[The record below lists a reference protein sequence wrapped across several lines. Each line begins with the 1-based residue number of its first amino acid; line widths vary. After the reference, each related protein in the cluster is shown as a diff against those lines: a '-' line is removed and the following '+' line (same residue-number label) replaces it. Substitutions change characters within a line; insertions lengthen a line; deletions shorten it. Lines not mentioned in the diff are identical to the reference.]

1 MLTIDSARY
10 FKALQ
15 SKEVLD
21 VSDVKEPCDRKPVPL
36 MRRRKLTTDSAGCF
50 IIAGWEEFSGPRKD
64 VQR

>member
-21 VSDVKEPCDRKPVPL
+21 VSDGRNSLVLERTFNGEVVTERTL
-36 MRRRKLTTDSAGCF
+36 G
-50 IIAGWEEFSGPRKD
+50 
-64 VQR
+64 V